1 MGEKFKRQFL
11 QCLSENMSCCYGGDN
26 GPICCPLITCWRK
39 TGSTRGGVVAGTTD
53 FYMTDALITHPSTRT
68 TCINSSNHHMYHN
81 QGHSQ

>member
-26 GPICCPLITCWRK
+26 NDVCCPLITCWRK
-39 TGSTRGGVVAGTTD
+39 IGSNGGVVVTGPTD
-53 FYMTDALITHPSTRT
+53 FYMTDALIAQPSTRA
-68 TCINSSNHHMYHN
+68 TCINTSNHLMYHN